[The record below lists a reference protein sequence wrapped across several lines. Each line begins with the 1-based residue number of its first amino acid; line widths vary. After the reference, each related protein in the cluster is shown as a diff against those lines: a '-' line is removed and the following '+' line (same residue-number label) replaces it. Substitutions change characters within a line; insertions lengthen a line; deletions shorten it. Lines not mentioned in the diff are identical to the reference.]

1 MSDASLP
8 HCKKCSAPEYACIC
22 GERRDSEYYLDA
34 LERED
39 RKDRRDDREARLKQ
53 LMGDLLFTIK
63 DYSDKHEKPDEIL
76 FVLDRIVDA
85 YRTAFDGATDQR
97 VQRPER
103 PRGNGAKL
111 PN

>member
-1 MSDASLP
+1 M
-8 HCKKCSAPEYACIC
+8 
-22 GERRDSEYYLDA
+22 GSEDN
-34 LERED
+34 EG
-39 RKDRRDDREARLKQ
+39 RLKA

-63 DYSDKHEKPDEIL
+63 EYSDKHERPDEIL
-76 FVLDRIVDA
+76 FVLDRIVAA
-85 YRTAFDGATDQR
+85 YRDAFEGATDQR

>member
-1 MSDASLP
+1 MSDQ
-8 HCKKCSAPEYACIC
+8 ET
-22 GERRDSEYYLDA
+22 
-34 LERED
+34 
-39 RKDRRDDREARLKQ
+39 RLKQ

-76 FVLDRIVDA
+76 FVLDRIVAA
-85 YRTAFDGATDQR
+85 YRDAFDGATDQR
-97 VQRPER
+97 VQRAER

>member
-8 HCKKCSAPEYACIC
+8 HCKKCNEPEYACIC
-22 GERRDSEYYLDA
+22 
-34 LERED
+34 
-39 RKDRRDDREARLKQ
+39 DDREARLKI

-63 DYSDKHEKPDEIL
+63 EYSDKHERPDEIL

>member
-103 PRGNGAKL
+103 PSGNGAKL

>member
-8 HCKKCSAPEYACIC
+8 HCNKCNEPEYACTC
-22 GERRDSEYYLDA
+22 
-34 LERED
+34 
-39 RKDRRDDREARLKQ
+39 DDREARLKI

-63 DYSDKHEKPDEIL
+63 EYSDKHERPDEIL
-76 FVLDRIVDA
+76 FVLDRIVAA
-85 YRTAFDGATDQR
+85 YRDAFDGATDQR